1 MLSHDRRT
9 SSCKLSVH
17 APRTSKKAVPKGGLR
32 ANDDAFQIVGF
43 QGIGI
48 SR

>member
-1 MLSHDRRT
+1 M
-9 SSCKLSVH
+9 
-17 APRTSKKAVPKGGLR
+17 KAAPKGGLR

-48 SR
+48 SRYPIPLFSM